1 MEIQIPDTGKMHKRL
16 SELILEYDTNKM
28 HKRLLELILKYSFQ
42 YSETPVFKL
51 AHGGTSRFYFNC
63 KRITLD
69 PEGQYLVG
77 NLTFETLKGL
87 EIDAVGGLTLGADA
101 IATATAYSSWLR
113 GARPIQS
120 FIVRKAGK
128 DHGIIAPIEGK
139 VKTGDRV
146 AVVDDVVTTGGS
158 TLQAISACRQAGL
171 EVVRV
176 LAIVDRQ
183 EMNGR
188 ENIEKQVPDFKALV
202 TCDEVMRLYRGPK
215 AHG

>member
-1 MEIQIPDTGKMHKRL
+1 M
-16 SELILEYDTNKM
+16 Y
-28 HKRLLELILKYSFQ
+28 KRLLELILEYAFQ

-69 PEGQYLVG
+69 PEGQYLIG
-77 NLTFETLKGL
+77 NLALETLKGL
-87 EIDAVGGLTLGADA
+87 EIDAIGGLTLGADA

-113 GARPIQS
+113 GYRPIQS
-120 FIVRKAGK
+120 FIVRKVSK

-139 VKTGDRV
+139 VKAGDRV

-171 EVVRV
+171 EVVGV
-176 LAIVDRQ
+176 LAIIDRQ

-188 ENIEKQVPDFKALV
+188 ENIEKQVPNFKALF
-202 TCDEVMRLYRGPK
+202 TCDEVTRVYRGRN
-215 AHG
+215 ARG

>member
-1 MEIQIPDTGKMHKRL
+1 MEPQIPDIKMRERL
-16 SELILEYDTNKM
+16 LDLILEYA
-28 HKRLLELILKYSFQ
+28 FQ

-69 PEGQYLVG
+69 PEGQYLIG
-77 NLTFETLKGL
+77 NMAFETLRGL
-87 EIDAVGGLTLGADA
+87 EIDAVGGLTLGADP
-101 IATATAYSSWLR
+101 IATATAYSSWLK
-113 GARPIQS
+113 GLPIQS
-120 FIVRKAGK
+120 FIVRKASK

-171 EVVRV
+171 EVVGV
-176 LAIVDRQ
+176 LALVDRQ

-188 ENIEKQVPDFKALV
+188 ENIEKQVPNFSALF
-202 TCDEVMRLYRGPK
+202 TRDEVMREYRRLKVPG
-215 AHG
+215 